1 MPKLDTLYINFVA
14 GPSSGKSTMSALT
27 YVELKSLHK
36 SVEMVQEYAKMLVY
50 MEDYEML
57 NCQWMVSYRQYQQ
70 FKALQGKVEYVC
82 CDSPLVIGMFY
93 NRYYQDNVSD
103 IPKTEAMIKS
113 KLAELSNCV
122 YVFLERNPDFPFET
136 EGRMQGEE
144 ESKRIDKQMKDL
156 LDELGVEYLT
166 VRSGHQSVKDIV
178 EYILSKKERE
188 NAFKQD
194 K

>member
-1 MPKLDTLYINFVA
+1 MRTLYINFVA

-36 SVEMVQEYAKMLVY
+36 TAEMVQEYAKMLVY

-70 FKALQGKVEYVC
+70 LKALKGKVEYVC

-93 NRYYQDNVSD
+93 NRYYKDNVSD
-103 IPKTEAMIKS
+103 IFKTEAMIKS
-113 KLAELSNCV
+113 KLEELSPCI
-122 YVFLERNPDFPFET
+122 YIFLERNPDFPFET
-136 EGRMQGEE
+136 EGRIQGEE
-144 ESKRIDKQMKDL
+144 ESMRIDKQMKNL

-166 VRSGHQSVKDIV
+166 VKSGKENVARIIEH
-178 EYILSKKERE
+178 ILSKELPS
-188 NAFKQD
+188 N
-194 K
+194 